1 MISRLGGNVRRR
13 KLIVFDVDSTL
24 VDAEIINE
32 LAKVAGVGEE
42 VAGITS
48 LAMRGEIDFGEALRK
63 RVRLLRGLPETEI
76 VRVAK
81 RIPIMPGA
89 RHLLKEARSKG
100 YKVIAITGSF
110 MNVVHKVDEK
120 LNLDH
125 IVANELVIKDGV
137 VTGEVRGPL
146 TEQNAKLRVLEQIA
160 KSEGV
165 SLQDCIVVG
174 DGANDLGM
182 FEKVGLSIAFNAD
195 PVLKNVADVVIDQK
209 DLELLIPLL

>member
-1 MISRLGGNVRRR
+1 VRRR
-13 KLIVFDVDSTL
+13 KLIVFDIDSTL

-32 LAKVAGVGEE
+32 LAEVAGVGEE

-48 LAMRGEIDFGEALRK
+48 LAMKGEIDFGEALRK
-63 RVRLLRGLPETEI
+63 RVRLLRGLPETE
-76 VRVAK
+76 VSKVAK

-89 RHLLKEARSKG
+89 ERLLKEARSQG

-110 MNVVHKVDEK
+110 VNVVHKVNEK
-120 LNLDH
+120 LNLDL

-146 TEQNAKLRVLEQIA
+146 TEQNAKARVLKQIA

-174 DGANDLGM
+174 DGANDLDVFKEAG
-182 FEKVGLSIAFNAD
+182 FSIAFNAD
-195 PVLKNVADVVIDQK
+195 PVLKDVADVVIDQK
-209 DLELLIPLL
+209 DLGLLIPLL